1 MSWQAK
7 LATYPT
13 TQDMVD
19 KDDSHARLTP
29 AGLAKMQRRVD
40 GEVVRFVAGKDYRI
54 KEEGGDNWGAIP
66 ADPATEHCRHMWIF
80 ERYRRSKDPCFN
92 RCPMPKKGSREAER
106 SAAMVM
112 TYFRPHTLLR
122 GLADKHVLHLADF
135 RGGHDTW
142 QKALTHWLNG
152 GVLCEEAKKHINNFL
167 AVTRARPAGDND
179 ELDGNSDDMLSDEE
193 LFVTSGQLD
202 EALGTAHAE
211 ESGAE
216 EEQDV
221 EGRSSRAAMRRGA
234 DAWPT
239 EAGDAAQHRAG
250 SKRIA
255 ADVLKKYSP
264 APRLP
269 KLV

>member
-1 MSWQAK
+1 
-7 LATYPT
+7 
-13 TQDMVD
+13 
-19 KDDSHARLTP
+19 
-29 AGLAKMQRRVD
+29 
-40 GEVVRFVAGKDYRI
+40 
-54 KEEGGDNWGAIP
+54 
-66 ADPATEHCRHMWIF
+66 
-80 ERYRRSKDPCFN
+80 
-92 RCPMPKKGSREAER
+92 MPKKGSREAER

-152 GVLCEEAKKHINNFL
+152 GVLCEESKKHINNFL
-167 AVTRARPAGDND
+167 AVTRARPAGDDD

-211 ESGAE
+211 LSGAE

-255 ADVLKKYSP
+255 ADVLKKIFASAAASQARVGP
-264 APRLP
+264 TSAHEHTAKVATVREQNEVSVTKVMNWLEEVRSRQNANGSAAV
-269 KLV
+269 KHKQFEVVERVAKRVCQELSLIHI